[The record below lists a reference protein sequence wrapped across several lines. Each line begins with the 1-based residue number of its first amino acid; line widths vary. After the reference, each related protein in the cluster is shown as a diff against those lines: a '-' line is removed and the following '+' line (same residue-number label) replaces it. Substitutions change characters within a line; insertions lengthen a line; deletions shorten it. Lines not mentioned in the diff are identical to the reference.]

1 MDYGELD
8 VLLTFGSCET
18 RKCVNVSILDD
29 GPGEPDEFFTYHL
42 MRTSNL
48 HPTIELDPVDGQV
61 QIYDGDGEL
70 LNIYFAYLVQAHV
83 LTLPAVNITLGY
95 NSTLYTTS
103 ESRRNVELMIEIIHP
118 PGGAPRPFTLL
129 VNTHSDTAS

>member
-8 VLLTFGSCET
+8 VLLTFESCET

-48 HPTIELDPVDGQV
+48 HPRIELDPVDGQV
-61 QIYDGDGEL
+61 QIYDGDGESK
-70 LNIYFAYLVQAHV
+70 YLFCIFSSSTCA
-83 LTLPAVNITLGY
+83 
-95 NSTLYTTS
+95 NSTCSEHYSWLQLHSLY
-103 ESRRNVELMIEIIHP
+103 NK
-118 PGGAPRPFTLL
+118 
-129 VNTHSDTAS
+129 